1 MARRAEAFV
10 LKGFSRRPR
19 RQPILYGHRSV
30 SEYLFVAIFAIVALV
45 VVGALLVLSTLLGPR
60 NSTAEKNLP
69 YECGMLPTEEARGR
83 FPVRFATI
91 AMLFII
97 FDIEVVFMYP
107 WAVALDELKLFG
119 LIEMVVFVAIL
130 AVAYVFVWGRGGL
143 EWD

>member
-1 MARRAEAFV
+1 MVIV
-10 LKGFSRRPR
+10 LG
-19 RQPILYGHRSV
+19 IL
-30 SEYLFVAIFAIVALV
+30 F
-45 VVGALLVLSTLLGPR
+45 LSMVLGPR
-60 NSTAEKNLP
+60 KANTEKQIA
-69 YECGMLPTEEARGR
+69 YECGMLPSEEAKGR

-119 LIEMVVFVAIL
+119 LVEMVIFITIL
-130 AVAYVFVWGRGGL
+130 AIAYVYIWGRGGL

>member
-1 MARRAEAFV
+1 
-10 LKGFSRRPR
+10 
-19 RQPILYGHRSV
+19 V
-30 SEYLFVAIFAIVALV
+30 SEYLFVTIFAIVALA
-45 VVGALLVLSTLLGPR
+45 VVGGVLLLSSILGPK

-69 YECGMLPTEEARGR
+69 YECGMLPSEEAKGR

-119 LIEMVVFVAIL
+119 LIEMVVFVIIL
-130 AVAYVFVWGRGGL
+130 AVAYVFIWGRGGL

>member
-1 MARRAEAFV
+1 MTEYIFV
-10 LKGFSRRPR
+10 
-19 RQPILYGHRSV
+19 SV
-30 SEYLFVAIFAIVALV
+30 FAVVALV
-45 VVGALLVLSTLLGPR
+45 IVLGILFLSMVLGPR
-60 NSTAEKNLP
+60 KANAEKHIA
-69 YECGMLPTEEARGR
+69 YECGMLPSEEAKGR

-119 LIEMVVFVAIL
+119 LVEMVIFITIL
-130 AVAYVFVWGRGGL
+130 AIAYVYVWGRGGL

>member
-1 MARRAEAFV
+1 
-10 LKGFSRRPR
+10 
-19 RQPILYGHRSV
+19 V
-30 SEYLFVAIFAIVALV
+30 SEYLFVIIFAIVALA
-45 VVGALLVLSTLLGPR
+45 VVGGVLVLSSILGPK

-69 YECGMLPTEEARGR
+69 YECGMLPSEEAKGR

-130 AVAYVFVWGRGGL
+130 AVAYVFIWGRGGL